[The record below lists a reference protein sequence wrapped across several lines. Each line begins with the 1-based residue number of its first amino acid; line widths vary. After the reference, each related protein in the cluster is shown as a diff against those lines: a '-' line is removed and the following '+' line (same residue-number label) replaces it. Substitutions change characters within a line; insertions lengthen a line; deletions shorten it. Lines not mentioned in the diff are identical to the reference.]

1 MPPSATA
8 VIGLAKSFGLGVIAE
23 GVETVEHGAMLMRLG
38 CDLVQGYGIARPMP
52 ADEVLAWVDGFDLAP
67 AWQAAAGLPPIVS
80 LHGGEPAG
88 GTAQI
93 PLFAQP

>member
-1 MPPSATA
+1 M
-8 VIGLAKSFGLGVIAE
+8 IAE

-52 ADEVLAWVDGFDLAP
+52 ANEVLAWVDGFDLAP
-67 AWQAAAGLPPIVS
+67 TWQAAAALPPIVS
-80 LHGGEPAG
+80 LHGQGPAG

-93 PLFAQP
+93 PLFVG